1 MAPLADGSNLGGYGN
16 SSLAFDDDN
25 EPANTNYDP
34 DYDEQAADFGHK
46 STQKSRMAGEKIR
59 DLRIDLN
66 AAKESGDKEQI
77 ANLRGKMTKQ
87 RDHIY
92 GDGEG
97 AIADSFDISSGGAGS
112 KKNTARISGR
122 DLKELAKRYGMEKAV
137 QYVRGQEG
145 NENIKTGGAK
155 LQQKLA
161 KYEQKLCLLYTS
173 PSPRDRT
180 RSRMPSS
187 A

>member
-34 DYDEQAADFGHK
+34 DYDEQAADFGYK
-46 STQKSRMAGEKIR
+46 STQKSRMAGERIR
-59 DLRIDLN
+59 ELRIDLN
-66 AAKESGDKEQI
+66 AAKESGDKEQMS
-77 ANLRGKMTKQ
+77 NLRGKITKQ

-122 DLKELAKRYGMEKAV
+122 DLKELAKRYGMGPATE
-137 QYVRGQEG
+137 YVRRMEG
-145 NENIKTGGAK
+145 SENIKT
-155 LQQKLA
+155 
-161 KYEQKLCLLYTS
+161 CLLYTS